1 LEIVKSLAVKCNLYV
16 PEKELIDQALKWE
29 KWHHGRSGRTAR
41 QFINYL
47 KGKNVS

>member
-1 LEIVKSLAVKCNLYV
+1 VKDNLYV
-16 PEKELIDQALKWE
+16 PEQDLVERALQWE

-47 KGKNVS
+47 SGQTSD